1 MDGSWSGYFSML
13 KYNAEQYGKKF
24 ARIKQYESTSQKCH
38 KCGYM
43 NKRIKELSNREWGC
57 MQCQIREMLIQYF
70 HVPC

>member
-1 MDGSWSGYFSML
+1 MDHGQDTTVVDYYETDGYFSML
-13 KYNAEQYGKKF
+13 KYNVGQC
-24 ARIKQYESTSQKCH
+24 ESSSQKCH

>member
-1 MDGSWSGYFSML
+1 ML
-13 KYNAEQYGKKF
+13 KYNAEQYGKNF

-57 MQCQIREMLIQYF
+57 LQCQIREMLIQYF

>member
-1 MDGSWSGYFSML
+1 ML

-24 ARIKQYESTSQKCH
+24 ARIKQYESTSQKWH